1 MSKETF
7 SSPAAG
13 SKARRGKDD
22 VGVSDAMKRQ
32 KEVFQDKLR
41 RASADQKPNSGKSK
55 RLRKR
60 NLSGPAKK
68 PEPICKGK
76 SYRSKD
82 DRKLKEKDPN
92 SKNIQI
98 KKYVL
103 DSKPG
108 GRNSRCENSYI

>member
-1 MSKETF
+1 MSMSKENL

-32 KEVFQDKLR
+32 KEVFQEKLR
-41 RASADQKPNSGKSK
+41 RVSAAQKPNSGKSK
-55 RLRKR
+55 TLRNK

-82 DRKLKEKDPN
+82 DRKLKESPCKVVILRQWLWVIEP
-92 SKNIQI
+92 
-98 KKYVL
+98 
-103 DSKPG
+103 
-108 GRNSRCENSYI
+108 SRYIRSI